1 MPSAARG
8 GARTAWAPTAASWA
22 ASPASTGRPWATASV
37 STACLA
43 LSPPC
48 RDRGAVGH
56 LCQGRG
62 GEGGG
67 GGSMWPVGRQIM
79 PRVCFLGRA
88 ACLCLDF
95 SLPGIWN
102 RHCIVLLSAQG
113 ESWAGYSHPGLGAGP
128 QLPVS
133 CACWSDC
140 LHQAPARQCWARGK
154 LPLAGLGRPGFGAQA
169 SATGERRSAR
179 GALQFSWSLTPNACP
194 NPQPLGSGQKGLGC
208 VCVCGGTGLRGNC
221 CNSCCCRHRRMCQ
234 RDAVREPRLL

>member
-8 GARTAWAPTAASWA
+8 GARTAWAPIAASWA

-48 RDRGAVGH
+48 MDRGAVGH

-113 ESWAGYSHPGLGAGP
+113 ESWAGYSHPRLGVGP

-133 CACWSDC
+133 CACWSGC
-140 LHQAPARQCWARGK
+140 LLQSPAWQHWARGK

-179 GALQFSWSLTPNACP
+179 GLCSFPGPSHQTLALIPSLW
-194 NPQPLGSGQKGLGC
+194 GQGRRGWA
-208 VCVCGGTGLRGNC
+208 VCVCGGIGLRGNC
-221 CNSCCCRHRRMCQ
+221 CDSCCCRHRRMRQ